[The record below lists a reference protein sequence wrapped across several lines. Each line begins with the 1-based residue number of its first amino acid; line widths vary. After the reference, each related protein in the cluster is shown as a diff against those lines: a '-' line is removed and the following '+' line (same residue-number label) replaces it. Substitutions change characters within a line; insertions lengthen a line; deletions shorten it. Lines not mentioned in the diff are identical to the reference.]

1 MIEPGRRGR
10 LLAILGISV
19 AAAVLILAALTA
31 LSRPGDPPAWTPAP
45 VTRAPINPTPSHSP
59 LPTDIAVQATATA
72 TPGATGGTSKIMII
86 SEDDIRRVLSDSRRY
101 PEGLTVSG
109 LDVRFTGG
117 KIYITADSVSYGMF
131 NLSNLA
137 LVGRLVASNGRLQ
150 IEVENV
156 SPIGLASAM
165 IPRLANEAMSQL
177 GGQIY
182 VEDVQIG
189 EGQVNVQY
197 R

>member
-1 MIEPGRRGR
+1 LTQPGRHGR
-10 LLAILGISV
+10 LLAIAGIGV
-19 AAAVLILAALTA
+19 AATVLMLAALTA
-31 LSRPGDPPAWTPAP
+31 LPRPSETPAWTPAP

-59 LPTDIAVQATATA
+59 LPTDTAGHSTATA
-72 TPGATGGTSKIMII
+72 TPGATGGTSKTMII
-86 SEDDIRRVLSDSRRY
+86 SEDDIRRVLSDPRRY
-101 PEGLTVSG
+101 PEGLAVNG
-109 LDVRFTGG
+109 LGVKFTGG

-137 LVGRLVASNGRLQ
+137 LVGRLVATNGQLQ
-150 IEVENV
+150 IEVESV
-156 SPIGLASAM
+156 SPIGLAGAL

-189 EGQVNVQY
+189 EGQVNVQF

>member
-31 LSRPGDPPAWTPAP
+31 LPRPDDTPAWTPAP

-59 LPTDIAVQATATA
+59 LPTDTAGQATATA
-72 TPGATGGTSKIMII
+72 APGATGETSKIMII

-101 PEGLTVSG
+101 PEGLTVNG

-117 KIYITADSVSYGMF
+117 KIYITADGVSYGMF

-137 LVGRLVASNGRLQ
+137 LVGRLVANNGQLQ

-189 EGQVNVQY
+189 EGQVNVQF